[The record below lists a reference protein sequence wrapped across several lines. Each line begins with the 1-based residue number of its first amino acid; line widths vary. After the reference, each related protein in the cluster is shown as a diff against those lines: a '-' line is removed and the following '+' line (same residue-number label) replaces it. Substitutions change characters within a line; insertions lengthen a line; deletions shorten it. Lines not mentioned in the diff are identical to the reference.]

1 MSKRKVKFIDGHMV
15 EYEILKLVSQYEPT
29 LKQPCE
35 EVDFEK
41 IPGADVAFAAMS
53 LMESVKHYDG
63 LGLSANQVGM
73 KLRMFA
79 IQMLDEGKCY
89 CLINP
94 KVIAVSDEMQRINE
108 GCLSFPGL
116 FLSIERPNWVEMEF
130 QAANGEV
137 MQKRFEGIYAT
148 CALHELDHLNGK
160 LYTELVPKT
169 KLQIAMGKRKQ
180 NLKKVKRLKEQEARL
195 AKRVA
200 HAQKQQ
206 ENQAPEKFVLSTD

>member
-15 EYEILKLVSQYEPT
+15 EYEILKLVSQYDKI
-29 LKQPCE
+29 LKEPCE

-63 LGLSANQVGM
+63 LGLSANQVGV

-195 AKRVA
+195 AKQVA

>member
-1 MSKRKVKFIDGHMV
+1 MSRKVKFIDGHMV
-15 EYEILKLVSQYEPT
+15 EYEILKLVSQYDKI
-29 LKQPCE
+29 LKEPCE
-35 EVDFEK
+35 EVDFDK
-41 IPGADVAFAAMS
+41 IPGQDVAYTAMS

-63 LGLSANQVGM
+63 MGLSANQVGV

-169 KLQIAMGKRKQ
+169 RLQIAMGKRKQ
-180 NLKKVKRLKEQEARL
+180 NLKKVKRLKEQETRL
-195 AKRVA
+195 AKQVA

-206 ENQAPEKFVLSTD
+206 ENQEPEKFVLSTD

>member
-1 MSKRKVKFIDGHMV
+1 MSKRKVKFIDGEMV
-15 EYEILKLVSQYEPT
+15 EYQILPLVSQYDKV
-29 LKQPCE
+29 LKERCE

-41 IPGADVAFAAMS
+41 MPGAEVAYTSMS

-63 LGLSANQVGM
+63 LGLSANQVGI

-94 KVIAVSDEMQRINE
+94 KVIAQSNEMQKVNE

-116 FLSIERPNWVEMEF
+116 FLMIERPSWVEMEF
-130 QAANGEV
+130 QAANGQV

-148 CALHELDHLNGK
+148 CALHELDHLDGK
-160 LYTELVPKT
+160 VFTDLVPKA
-169 KLQIAMGKRKQ
+169 KLQIAMGKRKK
-180 NLKKVKRLKEQEARL
+180 NLKKIKRVKEQQTRL
-195 AKRVA
+195 AQKVQK
-200 HAQKQQ
+200 AQKQQ
-206 ENQAPEKFVLSTD
+206 ENQEPEKFVLSTD